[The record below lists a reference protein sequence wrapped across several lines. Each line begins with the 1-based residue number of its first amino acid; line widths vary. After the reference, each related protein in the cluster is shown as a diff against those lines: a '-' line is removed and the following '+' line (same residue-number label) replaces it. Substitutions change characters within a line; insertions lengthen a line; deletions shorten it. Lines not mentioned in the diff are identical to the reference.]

1 MSHLDLQYK
10 LLFLGETS
18 VGKTSILLRYTD
30 DTFNSF
36 LPTVGVDVRYKYIKY
51 ENKKIRLD
59 IWDTA
64 GQERFKNIAKN
75 YFRGSNGIIL
85 VFDIS
90 NKESFNKLK
99 FWLTDCKENID
110 PETELVIAENKI
122 DIEEEQ
128 RVVSK
133 EVIKEFGEKYN
144 IEVFPT
150 SAKTG
155 EGIDKVFS
163 HLISKLFMKKHIGV
177 VPPNEDEFTQR
188 RGSYLLNNNISE
200 KDDKKK
206 KKEKCNC

>member
-1 MSHLDLQYK
+1 MSHIDLQYK
-10 LLFLGETS
+10 FLFLGETS

-30 DTFNSF
+30 DSFNSF
-36 LPTVGVDVRYKYIKY
+36 LPTVGVDVKYKYIKY
-51 ENKKIRLD
+51 EDKKIRLD

-90 NKESFNKLK
+90 NKESLKKLK
-99 FWLTDCKENID
+99 YWIKDCKPNID

-122 DIEEEQ
+122 DLESE
-128 RVVSK
+128 RVISK
-133 EVIKEFGEKYN
+133 ESIKEFGEKNN
-144 IEVFPT
+144 IEIFPT

-155 EGIDKVFS
+155 EGIDNVFI
-163 HLISKLFMKKHIGV
+163 HLISKLFLKKNIGV

>member
-1 MSHLDLQYK
+1 MSHIDLQYK
-10 LLFLGETS
+10 FLFLGETS

-30 DTFNSF
+30 DSFNSF
-36 LPTVGVDVRYKYIKY
+36 LPTVGVDVKYKYIKY
-51 ENKKIRLD
+51 EDKKIRLD

-75 YFRGSNGIIL
+75 YFRGANGIVL

-90 NKESFNKLK
+90 NKESLHKLK
-99 FWLTDCKENID
+99 YWLKDCKPNID

-122 DIEEEQ
+122 DLESE
-128 RVVSK
+128 RVISK
-133 EVIKEFGEKYN
+133 ESIKEFGEKNN
-144 IEVFPT
+144 IEIFPT

-155 EGIDKVFS
+155 EGIDNVFI
-163 HLISKLFMKKHIGV
+163 HLISNLFLKKNIGV

>member
-10 LLFLGETS
+10 FLFLGETS
-18 VGKTSILLRYTD
+18 VGKTSILLRYVD
-30 DTFNSF
+30 DNFNSF
-36 LPTVGVDVRYKYIKY
+36 LPTVGVDVRYKYIMY

-75 YFRGSNGIIL
+75 YFRGANGVIL

-90 NKESFNKLK
+90 NKESLSKLK
-99 FWLTDCKENID
+99 FWLYDCKQKID

-122 DIEEEQ
+122 DIESE
-128 RVVSK
+128 RVISK
-133 EVIKEFGEKYN
+133 EAIKEFGEKNN
-144 IEVFPT
+144 IEIIPT

-155 EGIDKVFS
+155 EGIEAVFS
-163 HLISKLFMKKHIGV
+163 HLISKLFLKKDIGV